1 MCIASD
7 AYNSGDVNE
16 TARLNLESCGGILS
30 KNIFQVRTQSGTSG
44 VQAKPLRLDL
54 TFVSK
59 TTLGSCYH
67 IDD

>member
-7 AYNSGDVNE
+7 AYDSGDINE
-16 TARLNLESCGGILS
+16 TARLNLESCGGIPTE
-30 KNIFQVRTQSGTSG
+30 NIFQVRTQSG